1 MFFLPPVQ
9 PYIDITKSVLN
20 KNISTTLRTYRI
32 DFISKLQRGKFT
44 ENLICMDGLSDY
56 FSPLNLDD
64 RGPYVNY
71 KDQPDLVVQIK
82 HVMNALY
89 LFELVFVEIEK
100 HKHTLKTTNALT
112 TLGTVLSYGAGET
125 VYKASQLVAHL
136 DFGFLRALC
145 PEQQMIF
152 NFLEMMKVYR
162 KNHTPHFIDGISN
175 QMGLAAGHVL
185 NNMQPDSKKIDYSVL
200 THFSGIL
207 PGYIQ
212 DATRF
217 IKRYANEIKPHEL
230 TLNKPGIQ
238 ELEKNAIELLQ
249 SINVTQNNR
258 FSGVFNTVH
267 YVRIVRRIITL
278 STSTLNQIGHLNA
291 ATQTT
296 ICDNMSKIKI
306 ESVKL
311 LALADKLE
319 NAFLLKPGTLS
330 TPVHNKI
337 KEYYETILFYVE
349 NTAVLGPASTI
360 NDRAYIQLRLDE
372 AKVRDREANSRLFK
386 AMWVK
391 RAFEAF
397 FNLTQDE
404 SGKNDKLVCVDES
417 IKKQLIEHY
426 LLMQPYVKAFDVVLD
441 RDIINDLMRP
451 TRFLEGY
458 RGSTTLSGLNAKK
471 IDLMKCIQREI
482 VSQDTTIVNN
492 DMIVAHIQ
500 HNSGTEILQCPESMT
515 PSNAHTFHEHDALE
529 AYPLPQFEINLVDDA
544 KTFIQYALSERT
556 LTIRKMGHSF
566 IYSFRPCPEEIQ
578 EGEIHEE
585 DLKPFVKDAQLKT
598 LMDPA
603 WCGLM
608 KRPTDP
614 TKCPFD
620 EIALGLK
627 GKDAVIMVN
636 DILYYADQKK
646 QEIHEIMVTEDNRGV
661 IEQLK
666 LRFTNKY
673 QLADNYGL
681 NLITSITGRRHPEL
695 TPEAFRTYHSAFL
708 SVLSEKKHGD
718 IIKKVTSFGAIFE
731 IAKHVALH
739 SSQAQHLCQYY
750 ASKQKVMTEA
760 NDAFDEF
767 VRVLR
772 TAVGENAIE
781 PSLGNLS
788 IPIKSQLK
796 ACYLKIQP
804 WFMDALSQVKSL
816 DALDKK
822 IIHGLNV
829 SYKIDLL
836 ECCCAKTMSNQP
848 DHADKARVVSLNTIL
863 IIHLGDNYEIGFC
876 NQNGEYEQRLI
887 TDNSTI
893 DFLKTYKIG
902 GNITLPSHLDSI
914 NTILTSFGA
923 CNLLTTRTKLAENTL
938 YIIKTGYVFEYT
950 VIDPFGRTK
959 TGIIS
964 KEDLKKHRFKAPLT
978 VSQLDTALPD
988 LLAVIFKNGH
998 TRPDP
1003 GKSHL
1008 NIPEFIK
1015 LGKHFKHKIKLAS
1028 NFVNEKVNYFERYA
1042 HDTYTAEIQARK
1054 SSLNL
1059 PLEARA
1065 FHVIKDPYYSKM
1077 FKAMSDSLYKDVRLF
1092 CNESIMTNLV
1102 RQTNGIPFPDM
1113 DYPETHNMDLLL
1125 GSSKQ
1130 LANFKRLFNVI
1141 YNLEKAFEELE
1152 TLQDDSFRPV
1162 YVYHLIKAY
1171 LEVQTLWGLS
1181 QDLIADP
1188 QLCFLSQ
1195 SLTHQYRH
1203 IQHYFG
1209 DLFAPY
1215 SASRPVDGPQTPG
1228 DEGINSLWYTL
1239 HGFVLIPNDVKAK
1252 KNNQELSPLQ
1262 LNEIR
1267 VRTKKLVIA
1276 IERVINRSDSY
1287 FKLFFET
1294 PAIYCLFKELK
1305 GQLAFFMD
1313 EIYKAGLDEQ
1323 IGLLEK
1329 LDKQY
1334 FSELLLA
1341 ADRYEMILGLK
1352 PGLLSGPLQEILDEF
1367 YKGLLEPLGLHSERH
1382 LACLTPDLIGK
1393 PDIVHVNIHRGGV
1406 SRLQQRINQV
1416 NAQSV
1421 EANNRQLENSKKLE
1435 KLTHLLKAIEAY
1447 QIINLQW
1454 WFSTANKQMALKP
1467 ASDLIRAGYELAS
1480 PILQAENKSRCCSIT
1495 LSELPVDDVSKIPL
1509 SGFDAG
1515 YLRVVNDSKSINSL
1529 FYVNKRTGTRTE
1541 LGRSCSIFVSD
1552 VPDID
1557 VSKVELGDFVSSY
1570 IRVINKNP
1578 VLNCLFY
1585 VNKITG
1591 MRLDLKIDD
1600 ENLEIYDSKIARAE
1614 AANVLSREDLTFL
1627 TSFVQGLRCCSM
1639 VMSEMPVSDV
1649 LKISLDDFVSG
1660 YIRVINKK
1668 TGFNSLIYVNKIT
1681 GACINLDIDEET
1693 LKKYDLT
1700 INGTDTATIL
1710 LPEKLMFIA
1719 SLPNQP
1725 AFNITQDNLKE
1736 YDLKILASATYDVLS
1751 TESLAAIQDLTGH
1764 VHDMRHDRAH
1774 ADNVY
1779 TDVDQFVLP
1788 VGPPLLDNL
1797 KNTCNYYHR
1806 MVEGY
1811 KLEVASAY
1819 NRMVYLQQLVQTQ
1832 TVLHKKIK
1840 HDYIESSFE
1849 KILTKMVLQCLEV
1862 PELKQEYSKKLEAH
1876 LRGVKKAVFKG
1887 CLAKIIVSLPVD
1899 ADKVRV
1905 CSLNEI
1911 LIIHIPEGYQIGFC
1925 NQQGAYEQKA
1935 IADVKII
1942 KSLSVYKSPQYI
1954 ENSGHKNE
1962 INQMLTL
1969 HGSSYLCKSITSSH
1983 DIHQTI
1989 QKALAGQ
1996 MAQFEAKSLAP
2007 YRQLNEILT
2016 ALGRFNAYAT
2026 AQSQKFNP
2034 LLETSDSLFEDKI
2047 TLAKKTEWVAV
2058 LKMIATDT
2066 LRQPEQRL
2074 KDLHDEINKLR
2085 STTFKDDMLAYRRFD
2100 GISFAWLHQCVISV
2114 LTALHLY
2121 TPEPV
2126 KCYHQI
2132 NKAVSGSL
2140 RFFKS
2145 EQSSPIGMEHDR
2157 PVMAV
2162 I

>member
-1 MFFLPPVQ
+1 M
-9 PYIDITKSVLN
+9 DITKSVLN
-20 KNISTTLRTYRI
+20 KNISITLRSYRI

-56 FSPLNLDD
+56 FSLLNSDD
-64 RGPYVNY
+64 RGPYVDFE
-71 KDQPDLVVQIK
+71 DQPDLVVQIK

-89 LFELVFVEIEK
+89 HFELVFVEIEK
-100 HKHTLKTTNALT
+100 HKHSLRTTNALSK
-112 TLGTVLSYGAGET
+112 LVEVLSYGAGER

-152 NFLEMMKVYR
+152 NFLEMMKAYR
-162 KNHTPHFIDGISN
+162 KNHTPYFIDGISN
-175 QMGLAAGHVL
+175 QIGLAAGHVL

-217 IKRYANEIKPHEL
+217 IKRYANEIKPHEP
-230 TLNKPGIQ
+230 TLDKQGIQ
-238 ELEKNAIELLQ
+238 QLEKNAIELLQ
-249 SINVTQNNR
+249 SINVAQNNR

-278 STSTLNQIGHLNA
+278 STSTLNQIGHFNA
-291 ATQTT
+291 ATQKT
-296 ICDNMSKIKI
+296 ICDNMSEIKK

-319 NAFLLKPGTLS
+319 NTFLLKPGTLS
-330 TPVHNKI
+330 TPVYDKI

-360 NDRAYIQLRLDE
+360 NDRAHIQLRLEE

-391 RAFEAF
+391 RAFEIF
-397 FNLTQDE
+397 FNLIQDE
-404 SGKNDKLVCVDES
+404 SGKNDKLVYVDES

-426 LLMQPYVKAFDVVLD
+426 LLMQPYVKAFNVVMD
-441 RDIINDLMRP
+441 RDIINDLIRP

-471 IDLMKCIQREI
+471 NDLMKCIQREI
-482 VSQDTTIVNN
+482 VSQDKTRLNN
-492 DMIVAHIQ
+492 NMIIAHIQ
-500 HNSGTEILQCPESMT
+500 HNNGIETLQCPESMT
-515 PSNAHTFHEHDALE
+515 PFNALTFNEHDALK
-529 AYPLPQFEINLVDDA
+529 AYPLPQFEIKLVDDA
-544 KTFIQYALSERT
+544 KTFIQYALRERT
-556 LTIRKMGHSF
+556 LIIRKTSNSF
-566 IYSFRPCPEEIQ
+566 IYSFRPCPGEIQ

-585 DLKPFVKDAQLKT
+585 DLKPFVKDAQLKK

-608 KRPTDP
+608 KSPTDP
-614 TKCPFD
+614 TKYPFD
-620 EIALGLK
+620 EMALELN

-636 DILYYADQKK
+636 EKLYYADQKK
-646 QEIHEIMVTEDNRGV
+646 QEIHEVMATEHNRGV

-666 LRFTNKY
+666 LRFTNNY
-673 QLADNYGL
+673 QLADNCGL
-681 NLITSITGRRHPEL
+681 KLIDSITGRGHPEL
-695 TPEAFRTYHSAFL
+695 TPEAFSTYHSAFL
-708 SVLSEKKHGD
+708 SVLSYKKHGD
-718 IIKKVTSFGAIFE
+718 IVKKVTSFGVVFE
-731 IAKHVALH
+731 IAKHAELH
-739 SSQAQHLCQYY
+739 SSQAQHLSQYY
-750 ASKQKVMTEA
+750 ASEKKVMTEA

-772 TAVGENAIE
+772 KAVGENEIE

-788 IPIKSQLK
+788 IPIKRQLK
-796 ACYLKIQP
+796 VCYLKIQP
-804 WFMDALSQVKSL
+804 WFMDALSQVEGI
-816 DALDKK
+816 DALDKT

-829 SYKIDLL
+829 CYNIDLL
-836 ECCCAKTMSNQP
+836 EYCCAQKVSSQP
-848 DHADKARVVSLNTIL
+848 SSVDKARVVSLNKIL

-876 NQNGEYEQRLI
+876 NQNGEYEQQLI
-887 TDNSTI
+887 TDNATI
-893 DFLKTYKIG
+893 DFLKIYKIG
-902 GNITLPSHLDSI
+902 SNITLPGHLDSL

-938 YIIKTGYVFEYT
+938 YIKKTGYVFEYT

-959 TGIIS
+959 IGIIS
-964 KEDLKKHRFKAPLT
+964 KEDLKKHQFKAPLT
-978 VSQLDTALPD
+978 VSQLNAALPD
-988 LLAVIFKNGH
+988 LLAVIFKNRH

-1003 GKSHL
+1003 GKSYL
-1008 NIPEFIK
+1008 NIPEVIA
-1015 LGKHFKHKIKLAS
+1015 LGKCFKHKIKLAS
-1028 NFVNEKVNYFERYA
+1028 NFVNEKVNYFETYA
-1042 HDTYTAEIQARK
+1042 NDTYSAEIQARK

-1059 PLEARA
+1059 PLETRA
-1065 FHVIKDPYYSKM
+1065 FHVIKDPFYSKM
-1077 FKAMSDSLYKDVRLF
+1077 FKTMSDSLYKDVRLY
-1092 CNESIMTNLV
+1092 CNESIIKNLV
-1102 RQTNGIPFPDM
+1102 RQTNGIPFSDM

-1130 LANFKRLFNVI
+1130 LANFKRLFNVL
-1141 YNLEKAFEELE
+1141 YNLEKTFEELE
-1152 TLQDDSFRPV
+1152 ALQDDSFRPV

-1171 LEVQTLWGLS
+1171 LELQTLWGFG

-1188 QLCFLSQ
+1188 QLSFLYR
-1195 SLTHQYRH
+1195 SLTHQYRD
-1203 IQHYFG
+1203 IQHYIG
-1209 DLFAPY
+1209 NLFAPY

-1252 KNNQELSPLQ
+1252 NNKQELSPLQ

-1305 GQLAFFMD
+1305 EQLAFFMD

-1334 FSELLLA
+1334 FAELLLA
-1341 ADRYEMILGLK
+1341 ADRYEMILELK
-1352 PGLLSGPLQEILDEF
+1352 PGLLSGNLQEILDEF
-1367 YKGLLEPLGLHSERH
+1367 YKGLLEPLGLDSQRH

-1393 PDIVHVNIHRGGV
+1393 PDIAHVNIYRGGV

-1421 EANNRQLENSKKLE
+1421 GANNRQLENNKKLE
-1435 KLTHLLKAIEAY
+1435 KLTHLLNAIEAY
-1447 QIINLQW
+1447 QIINLKW

-1467 ASDLIRAGYELAS
+1467 AGDLIRAAYESAS

-1509 SGFDAG
+1509 GGFDAG
-1515 YLRVVNDSKSINSL
+1515 YLRVINDSKSINSL

-1541 LGRSCSIFVSD
+1541 LGRSCSILLSD
-1552 VPDID
+1552 EPDID
-1557 VSKVELGDFVSSY
+1557 VSKIELGDFASGY
-1570 IRVINKNP
+1570 IRVINKSP
-1578 VLNCLFY
+1578 VLNRLFY

-1591 MRLDLKIDD
+1591 MRLDLNIDD
-1600 ENLEIYDSKIARAE
+1600 KNLEIYDSKIARAE
-1614 AANVLSREDLTFL
+1614 AANVLSTEDLTFL
-1627 TSFVQGLRCCSM
+1627 TSFVQALRCCSM

-1649 LKISLDDFVSG
+1649 LKISLGDFVSG

-1668 TGFNSLIYVNKIT
+1668 TGLNSLIYVNKIT
-1681 GACINLDIDEET
+1681 GACIDLHIDEET

-1700 INGTDTATIL
+1700 INGNDTATIL
-1710 LPEKLMFIA
+1710 LPEKLTFIA

-1736 YDLKILASATYDVLS
+1736 YDLKIMASATYDVLS
-1751 TESLAAIQDLTGH
+1751 SEILTAIQDLTGH
-1764 VHDMRHDRAH
+1764 VHDTRHDRAH

-1779 TDVDQFVLP
+1779 IDVGQFVLP
-1788 VGPPLLDNL
+1788 VDPTLIDNL
-1797 KNTCNYYHR
+1797 KKTCHYYHR
-1806 MVEGY
+1806 IVEAY

-1819 NRMVYLQQLVQTQ
+1819 NRTDYLQQLVQAQ

-1849 KILTKMVLQCLEV
+1849 KIVTKMVLQCLEV
-1862 PELKQEYSKKLEAH
+1862 PELKQEYAKKLEVH
-1876 LRGVKKAVFKG
+1876 LRGVKKAVLKG
-1887 CLAKIIVSLPVD
+1887 CLAKIIVSPPVD
-1899 ADKVRV
+1899 ADKSRV

-1911 LIIHIPEGYQIGFC
+1911 LIIHIGESYQIGFC
-1925 NQQGAYEQKA
+1925 NQQGKYEQKA

-1954 ENSGHKNE
+1954 ENSDHKNE
-1962 INQMLTL
+1962 INQMLSL
-1969 HGSSYLCKSITSSH
+1969 HGSSSLCKSITLSN

-1989 QKALAGQ
+1989 QNALAAQ

-2026 AQSQKFNP
+2026 AQSQKFNS
-2034 LLETSDSLFEDKI
+2034 LLETSNSLFEDKI

-2058 LKMIATDT
+2058 LRTIAIDS

-2100 GISFAWLHQCVISV
+2100 SISFAWLHQCVISV

-2132 NKAVSGSL
+2132 NKAISGSL

-2145 EQSSPIGMEHDR
+2145 EQTSLLGKDPDQPE
-2157 PVMAV
+2157 MAAG
-2162 I
+2162 